1 MFRLHAFVG
10 SFFRNRSI
18 FPSHEDYLGYIRR
31 WDDDG
36 ARGDVRWK
44 FSRGRSF
51 SIPVARE
58 IRVDLRANYSSLFVA
73 GAFQSRAR
81 RERLRGRNLVPEI
94 AMYPVGQVPG
104 PCSVRG
110 KVIKAFVFPVHCRSN
125 FVALQHW
132 PRSNRNFES
141 YSSPYP
147 LRREFVSSDF
157 PILFSHRSKSS
168 FSKALL
174 RRFCFNTWT
183 GRSFFARL
191 VSFLLCILYT
201 KVD

>member
-1 MFRLHAFVG
+1 M
-10 SFFRNRSI
+10 
-18 FPSHEDYLGYIRR
+18 
-31 WDDDG
+31 
-36 ARGDVRWK
+36 
-44 FSRGRSF
+44 
-51 SIPVARE
+51 
-58 IRVDLRANYSSLFVA
+58 A

-168 FSKALL
+168 FSKAFALIRGRVDLSLL
-174 RRFCFNTWT
+174 ASFLF
-183 GRSFFARL
+183 FFAFYIPKWINPRVGNRNFEFGSKMVYRRIEL
-191 VSFLLCILYT
+191 WIAER
-201 KVD
+201 

>member
-10 SFFRNRSI
+10 TFFRNRSI
-18 FPSHEDYLGYIRR
+18 FPSHEDYLGDIRR

-36 ARGDVRWK
+36 ARADVRWK

-157 PILFSHRSKSS
+157 SILFLLSFQKFLFKSFVTS
-168 FSKALL
+168 LL
-174 RRFCFNTWT
+174 
-183 GRSFFARL
+183 L
-191 VSFLLCILYT
+191 
-201 KVD
+201 